1 MNLNEVRQTKEL
13 TRSGIALVV
22 ILLFFL
28 LFGGFLIGKDLY
40 DYNDTDSALTVLLM
54 FGLLGLFGTQFLLG
68 KRNGLVGLIALSVFL
83 LVAQM
88 AYVIFF
94 MTQTTIDPSWHD
106 PVANWYVTVL
116 YVVFTILIVV
126 FSIKV
131 RKEN

>member
-40 DYNDTDSALTVLLM
+40 EYNDPDSALTVLLM

-94 MTQTTIDPSWHD
+94 MTQTTIDSSWHD

-116 YVVFTILIVV
+116 YVVFTILIVL

-131 RKEN
+131 RRET